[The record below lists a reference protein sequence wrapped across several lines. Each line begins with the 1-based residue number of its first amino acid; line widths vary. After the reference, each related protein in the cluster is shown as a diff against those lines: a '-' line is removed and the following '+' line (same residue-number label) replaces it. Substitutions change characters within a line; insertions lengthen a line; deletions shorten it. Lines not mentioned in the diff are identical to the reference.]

1 MAIRAVWSVMGPFN
15 SKDVTHGSALTARRL
30 TEMMTR
36 RHDMDFTEA
45 LDKAGSEFKDQM
57 HKMRSIKR
65 IESRV

>member
-1 MAIRAVWSVMGPFN
+1 
-15 SKDVTHGSALTARRL
+15 
-30 TEMMTR
+30 
-36 RHDMDFTEA
+36 MDFGEA